1 MNSPVAITPVNILTF
16 VFKKRFFINI
26 HPPKIN
32 GKSHYNNKRNKNKSG
47 IVNFTAKL
55 KNARLS

>member
-1 MNSPVAITPVNILTF
+1 MPVNILTF

-32 GKSHYNNKRNKNKSG
+32 GKSHYNNKRNKNKSR

-55 KNARLS
+55 KNHYLLYK

>member
-1 MNSPVAITPVNILTF
+1 MLDTN
-16 VFKKRFFINI
+16 
-26 HPPKIN
+26 
-32 GKSHYNNKRNKNKSG
+32 YNNKRNENKRR